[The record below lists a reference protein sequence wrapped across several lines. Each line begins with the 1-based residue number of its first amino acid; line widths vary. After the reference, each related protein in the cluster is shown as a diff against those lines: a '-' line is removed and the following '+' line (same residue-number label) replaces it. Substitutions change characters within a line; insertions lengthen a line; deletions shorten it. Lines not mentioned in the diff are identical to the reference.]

1 MKFKL
6 GLLAAL
12 AAGMFGVTGAHA
24 QSYAISNARIITVSG
39 AAIDRG
45 TVVIRDGLIEAVGAN
60 ITPPADA
67 KVFDAGGAT
76 VYPGFFDAGTNLG
89 IQAPQ
94 RPAPGPGG
102 QAGQAGQ
109 AAQSTPSISN
119 YPEGLRPEDVI
130 ALELSATESQFE
142 SARNAGFTT
151 ALTTGRTGIFNGQS
165 AVINLAG
172 DSVGAM
178 IVKSPAALH
187 ISFATISGR
196 YPGSLLGMMSA
207 TRQLFYDARRH
218 QELQR
223 MYEADP
229 RGLRRP
235 AADLSLE
242 ALIPALD
249 RRMPVVFHANR
260 EMEIVRALELAKE
273 FNLRT
278 IILGGQESG
287 KVIDRLKAANASVIF
302 SMNLPKR
309 TTAASPDADPEPL
322 ETLRFRAEAPKT
334 AGLLRSADIP
344 FAFHSGGLTNMA
356 DFFTNAG
363 IVVQGGLS
371 RDALIRGLTLGAAE
385 IFGIADRTGSIDAG
399 KIANLAVVRGD
410 LFDRTRT
417 VTHVFVDG
425 KLFEPKVPATPAAG
439 TPGTTPAAIGGR
451 YTITVDVPGQPM
463 PGTLVLTPQP
473 GNVLTGSLETALGP
487 ATARDGKVTGNN
499 FEFTTTV
506 ILEGQEMVIFV
517 RGSVTGNTVSGTV
530 ESPQGTVPFSGTKIP

>member
-1 MKFKL
+1 MKFKI

-12 AAGMFGVTGAHA
+12 AAGMFGATGVHA
-24 QSYAISNARIITVSG
+24 QSYAISNARIVTVSG
-39 AAIDRG
+39 ATIDRG

-60 ITPPADA
+60 VTAPADA

-76 VYPGFFDAGTNLG
+76 IYPGFIDAGTNLG
-89 IQAPQ
+89 LAAPQ
-94 RPAPGPGG
+94 RPAPGQGG
-102 QAGQAGQ
+102 QAGQPA
-109 AAQSTPSISN
+109 PSISN
-119 YPEGLRPEDVI
+119 YPEGLRPEDVTAI
-130 ALELSATESQFE
+130 ELTATESQFE

-165 AVINLAG
+165 AIINLAG

-187 ISFATISGR
+187 ISFATLSGR

-207 TRQLFYDARRH
+207 TRQMFYDARRH
-218 QELQR
+218 KEMQQ
-223 MYEADP
+223 MYVSDP
-229 RGLRRP
+229 RGIRRP
-235 AADLSLE
+235 VADLSLE

-249 RRMPVVFHANR
+249 RQMPVIFHANR

-278 IILGGQESG
+278 IILGGQEAG
-287 KVIDRLKAANASVIF
+287 KVIDRLKAANASVII

-322 ETLRFRAEAPKT
+322 ELLRFRADAPKT
-334 AGLLRSADIP
+334 AGLLRSAGIP

-363 IVVQGGLS
+363 KVVEGGLP
-371 RDALIRGLTLGAAE
+371 RDAFIRGLTLGAAE
-385 IFGIADRTGSIDAG
+385 IFGIADRTGSIETG
-399 KIANLAVVRGD
+399 KIANVTVVRGD
-410 LFDRTRT
+410 LFERSRT

-425 KLFEPKVPATPAAG
+425 RLFEPKAPTAPATRPGAA
-439 TPGTTPAAIGGR
+439 PSAIGGK
-451 YTITVDVPGQPM
+451 YTITIEIPGQPM
-463 PGTLVLTPQP
+463 PGTLVLTPQE
-473 GNVLTGSLETALGP
+473 GNVLSGSLETALGP
-487 ATARDGKVTGNN
+487 ATARDGKVTGNT
-499 FEFTTTV
+499 FEFTATV
-506 ILEGQEMVIFV
+506 VLEGQEMVIFV

-530 ESPQGTVPFSGTKIP
+530 ESPQGTVPFSGTRIP